1 MAILWFS
8 PPVYVKTEHK
18 GFRYAVHHVQAAAEE
33 LVLWT
38 KRGSRWQEAVRV
50 CVDALSGKVS
60 PMQARHAFEQAAE
73 EEGMLFPD

>member
-8 PPVYVKTEHK
+8 PPVYVKTDHD
-18 GFRYAVHHVQAAAEE
+18 GFRYGVHHVEAAAEE

-38 KRGSRWQEAVRV
+38 KRSPKWQEAERA
-50 CVDALSGKVS
+50 CVEAMSGKVS
-60 PMQARHAFEQAAE
+60 PQQARDAFEEAPN